1 MSKAMKKQMRIA
13 ECGLRNVTANS
24 SRWHDLRFPFRTPHS
39 AFRIGIRLALLLLA
53 LAPRPVSAQAEPL
66 RKTDLIRYLS
76 GGSMSTTQIAQL
88 VQRNCVSFSPTTRDR
103 QNLLALGADSIVL
116 NRIDD
121 CLQARRVAAAA
132 ASVAPPATPVA
143 TPARR
148 PATRPSSSRRPP
160 VVTPTPPPPD
170 DDPVPAR
177 LVAVPMLRRVQA
189 VVGGTANVRV
199 ALKRGVTAVSGARLV
214 LRGSGK
220 VAGPGSADAEA
231 ETDAR
236 GIAEF
241 RFPAGGSAGT
251 ARLAVETV
259 SGDPLS
265 EAAGVELTTVLPQAP
280 PGPSPAPRPAPD
292 RTGFVQGTGQRGRAG
307 EGASVPLVFEVR
319 DSAGRAMPGLTVGL
333 AVMNGKLAGEP
344 TVVTTDSNGQVSLQ
358 VKFGE
363 RAGQPTVVTGSVGT
377 IVRQAMLYPG
387 PAAPQQLVVLLDGNA
402 VTGQVVLSKSR
413 TATFRIFSRD
423 VFGNSVPVVGLKAT
437 AGDPRIV
444 KITEV
449 SADSLGGVITVTA
462 GKSGMTN
469 LMFQG
474 SGLRQDFS
482 AMVR

>member
-1 MSKAMKKQMRIA
+1 M
-13 ECGLRNVTANS
+13 RNVTASS
-24 SRWHDLRFPFRTPHS
+24 SRWHDLPFPFRAPHS
-39 AFRIGIRLALLLLA
+39 AFRIGIRLALLLLVFA
-53 LAPRPVSAQAEPL
+53 ANPASAQSEPL

-76 GGSMSTTQIAQL
+76 GGSMTTTQIAQL
-88 VQRNCVSFSPTTRDR
+88 VQRSCVSFNPTTRDR
-103 QNLLALGADSIVL
+103 QNLLALGADSMIL
-116 NRIDD
+116 NRIDA

-132 ASVAPPATPVA
+132 ASVAPPTA
-143 TPARR
+143 TPAATPRR
-148 PATRPSSSRRPP
+148 PVSRPPSRP
-160 VVTPTPPPPD
+160 VVTPTPPPADP
-170 DDPVPAR
+170 DPVPAR

-214 LRGSGK
+214 LRGSGR
-220 VAGPGSADAEA
+220 VAGPGVADAES

-241 RFPAGGSAGT
+241 RFPVGGSAGT
-251 ARLAVETV
+251 ARLTVETLA
-259 SGDPLS
+259 GDPLS
-265 EAAGVELTTVLPQAP
+265 EVAGVELTTVLPATP
-280 PGPSPAPRPAPD
+280 PGPPPAPRPAPD

-307 EGASVPLVFEVR
+307 EAAAVPLVFEVR
-319 DSAGRAMPGLTVGL
+319 DSAGRVMPGLTVGL

-344 TVVTTDSNGQVSLQ
+344 TVVTTDSNGQVSLHLT
-358 VKFGE
+358 FGE

-387 PAAPQQLVVLLDGNA
+387 PAAPQRLVVLLDGNA
-402 VTGQVVLSKSR
+402 VTGQVVLSKTR
-413 TATFRIFSRD
+413 TSVFRIFSRD
-423 VFGNSVPVVGLKAT
+423 SFGNSVPVVGLKAT

-444 KITEV
+444 RITEV

-469 LMFQG
+469 LMIQG

>member
-1 MSKAMKKQMRIA
+1 M
-13 ECGLRNVTANS
+13 
-24 SRWHDLRFPFRTPHS
+24 
-39 AFRIGIRLALLLLA
+39 ALLLFVA
-53 LAPRPVSAQAEPL
+53 FTRAASAQTEPL

-76 GGSMSTTQIAQL
+76 GGAMTTTQIAQL
-88 VQRNCVSFSPTTRDR
+88 VQRNCVSFNPTTRDR
-103 QNLLALGADSIVL
+103 QNLLALGADSTIM

-132 ASVAPPATPVA
+132 ASVAPPTTTPAATPP
-143 TPARR
+143 TRR
-148 PATRPSSSRRPP
+148 PVSRSRP
-160 VVTPTPPPPD
+160 VVTPTPPPPPPD
-170 DDPVPAR
+170 EDPGPAR

-214 LRGSGK
+214 LRGSGR
-220 VAGPGSADAEA
+220 VAGPGGADAEA

-251 ARLAVETV
+251 VRLTVETLA
-259 SGDPLS
+259 GDPLS
-265 EAAGVELTTVLPQAP
+265 EAAGVELTTVMPQAP
-280 PGPSPAPRPAPD
+280 PGPPPAPRPAPD

-307 EGASVPLVFEVR
+307 EAASVPLVFEVR

-344 TVVTTDSNGQVSLQ
+344 TVVTTDANGQVSLQ
-358 VKFGE
+358 VTFGE

-377 IVRQAMLYPG
+377 IVRQATLYPG
-387 PAAPQQLVVLLDGNA
+387 PAAPRQLVVLLDGNA

-423 VFGNSVPVVGLKAT
+423 AFGNSVPVAGLKAT
-437 AGDPRIV
+437 AGDTRIV

-469 LMFQG
+469 LMIQG

-482 AMVR
+482 TMVR